1 MIVALKHVKKAAI
14 ALLKEFPF
22 LEEDEQE
29 VVVRLQ
35 DVATHDVLIDLMKP
49 MKPHLRAIF
58 KNAKAVRA
66 LSIAFP
72 HLEPEDAEVAVRLR
86 DKESNE
92 VAIDV
97 MNPLQPPNHV
107 IFKYT
112 KKVTA
117 GKESYRVPTLEIQ
130 GGIGTVIWPNGANFA
145 PEALY
150 EIDERPSAQP
160 ESVARRR
167 KMGA

>member
-58 KNAKAVRA
+58 KNAKTVEMGKQKYRIPSCEMALALKFAPMISLARQDKKKLVDAHDFIDIVEKNKDLNHDVLASLGDLVYNGGGKEILELVRKVRA
-66 LSIAFP
+66 GEKLN
-72 HLEPEDAEVAVRLR
+72 L
-86 DKESNE
+86 
-92 VAIDV
+92 
-97 MNPLQPPNHV
+97 
-107 IFKYT
+107 
-112 KKVTA
+112 
-117 GKESYRVPTLEIQ
+117 
-130 GGIGTVIWPNGANFA
+130 
-145 PEALY
+145 
-150 EIDERPSAQP
+150 
-160 ESVARRR
+160 
-167 KMGA
+167 